1 MGCIWPLVDNMSLKI
16 FGLVVQQSH
25 RIKSEDTGYFHRIYE
40 NGLSLENDGTDKPIE
55 YWCL

>member
-25 RIKSEDTGYFHRIYE
+25 RIKSEDTGYFHSIYE

-55 YWCL
+55 HWC